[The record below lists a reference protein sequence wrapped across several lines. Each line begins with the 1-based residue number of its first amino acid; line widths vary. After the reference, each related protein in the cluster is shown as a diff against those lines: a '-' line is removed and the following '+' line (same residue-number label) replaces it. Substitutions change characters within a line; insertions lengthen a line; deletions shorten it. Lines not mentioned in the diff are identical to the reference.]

1 MRNTYAPAQS
11 VGKYW
16 LPFHFFQPVMFVAAH
31 EWSPPPPAHQH
42 ASGPRSTAAPN
53 TLSRASH
60 EGHLQQL
67 YDTLLQ
73 GAPGAATQH
82 TARAFL
88 QGELEAVQG
97 QDCELPASPHDLLAW
112 MHQSAQLARAQY
124 LAYLEERKAG
134 APRRYFSNR
143 AHALYFLRGVAPT
156 KLVDGAWLYG
166 LLRHW
171 RNPRFSDLVRTYL
184 EELGD
189 GVADKNHVLLY
200 RQLLAQHG
208 LEPAGAL
215 DDDAYRQG
223 ALQLALGWSA
233 EEFLPEVL
241 GFNLGYEQLPL
252 HLLITSHE
260 LNELGIDPYYFTL
273 HVTVDNE
280 DSGHARRAVQAV
292 HETLPRL
299 DDSGDFWRRVRNG
312 CQLSGVGT
320 GTREVIAAF
329 DIEAEVLRILA
340 RKSVAGHGA
349 HSDYCRVAGRSVN
362 EWLSQPAHMPGFLAA
377 LQEAGWIKR
386 GAPAS
391 ESRFWG
397 LLQGERAEMFG
408 VFSPYEL
415 QVLHD
420 WLRGAA
426 SADGQAYT
434 EATPATPR
442 RASFRATAR
451 LAAQRQA
458 RAANAA
464 IVTPETDLLDPDL
477 QQLKQRLANTPDPQ
491 AHAQLLVPAM
501 SPSMHWTPAGLHATR
516 LFAQTVA

>member
-1 MRNTYAPAQS
+1 
-11 VGKYW
+11 
-16 LPFHFFQPVMFVAAH
+16 MFVAAH
-31 EWSPPPPAHQH
+31 EWSPPRNAKNLAP
-42 ASGPRSTAAPN
+42 GLRSTSTPSEL
-53 TLSRASH
+53 TRASH
-60 EGHLQQL
+60 EGRLQHL
-67 YDTLLQ
+67 YEALLQ
-73 GAPGAATQH
+73 GEPDDALRN
-82 TARAFL
+82 TAHAFL
-88 QGELEAVQG
+88 QGELEAVQA
-97 QDCELPASPHDLLAW
+97 QDCELPASPQDLLAW
-112 MHQSAQLARAQY
+112 MRNSAQLARAQY

-134 APRRYFSNR
+134 APRRYFGNR

-166 LLRHW
+166 LLRHR

-200 RQLLAQHG
+200 RQLLVQHG
-208 LEPAGAL
+208 LEPAGGL
-215 DDDAYRQG
+215 EDGAYRQG

-233 EEFLPEVL
+233 EGFLPEVI

-252 HLLITSHE
+252 HLLITAHE

-273 HVTVDNE
+273 HVTVDND

-292 HETLPRL
+292 HEALPKL
-299 DDSGDFWRRVRNG
+299 GDSGDFWRRVRNG

-320 GTREVIAAF
+320 GTHEVIANF
-329 DIEAEVLRILA
+329 DIGAEVLRILSQ
-340 RKSVAGHGA
+340 KSVAGHGA

-362 EWLSQPAHMPGFLAA
+362 DWLSQPAHIPGFLAA

-386 GAPAS
+386 GAPVG

-420 WLRGAA
+420 WLRGDA

-434 EATPATPR
+434 EAALASPR

-451 LAAQRQA
+451 LAAQRQPRGVCLPNDDA
-458 RAANAA
+458 
-464 IVTPETDLLDPDL
+464 LLDPDL
-477 QQLKQRLANTPDPQ
+477 QQLKQRFASMPDPRDV
-491 AHAQLLVPAM
+491 AQLLVEAM
-501 SPSMHWTPAGLHATR
+501 SPSAHWTPAGLYATR
-516 LFAQTVA
+516 LFQQTFA